1 LTFATVNDAGF
12 YAALDQPAA
21 MAKILEGFLTGKALP
36 SNYEWSPNTPN
47 NWIGNYF
54 KKINNIILFFPL
66 WDFLFPWE
74 GFLYSIPFWELYHN
88 YTVLR

>member
-36 SNYEWSPNTPN
+36 SNYE
-47 NWIGNYF
+47 
-54 KKINNIILFFPL
+54 
-66 WDFLFPWE
+66 
-74 GFLYSIPFWELYHN
+74 
-88 YTVLR
+88 